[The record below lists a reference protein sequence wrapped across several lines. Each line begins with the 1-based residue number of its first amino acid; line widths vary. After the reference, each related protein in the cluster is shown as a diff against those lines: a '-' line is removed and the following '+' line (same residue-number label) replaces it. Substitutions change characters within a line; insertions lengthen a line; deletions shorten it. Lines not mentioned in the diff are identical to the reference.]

1 MTNSLSSW
9 LLSRYEK
16 LQEKVYKRGLS
27 LEEIA
32 LSLDTF
38 NNSVNQFDDWY
49 QQVWEVLDSSDQV
62 EAEQLG
68 ARIEDIS
75 RQKDQRREDFD
86 NMLQNGR
93 NLVVKKDIADATPIR
108 EKIKSNHKQR
118 EFDRIT

>member
-1 MTNSLSSW
+1 MLTILLICCSL
-9 LLSRYEK
+9 RYEK

-32 LSLDTF
+32 VSLDAFT
-38 NNSVNQFDDWY
+38 NSVSQFDEWY

-68 ARIEDIS
+68 TRIEEIA
-75 RQKDQRREDFD
+75 RQKDERHKDFD

-108 EKIKSNHKQR
+108 EKIKSKR
-118 EFDRIT
+118 